1 MDERGQAS
9 IELLAGLPALLLAGL
24 IALQLLVVGR
34 ATTQADLAV
43 EAGAMAIAAGR
54 HPGPAVGRALPGWPD
69 GRVRTSVEGGR
80 LRVVLEPPSPIPFLD
95 GRFEVASDGWVRPPA
110 R

>member
-9 IELLAGLPALLLAGL
+9 VELLAGLPALILAGL
-24 IALQLLVVGR
+24 IAVQLLAVGR

-54 HPGPAVGRALPGWPD
+54 DPEPAVAKALPGWPD

-80 LRVVLEPPSPIPFLD
+80 LRVALEPPSLPFLD
-95 GRFEVASDGWVRPPA
+95 GRFAVESEGWVRPPA